1 MVENS
6 DFKARCD
13 GVKTHDGYSDMDV
26 GMGMGIMK
34 QGLRRVALLTLLTLL
49 SVAPAVVQA
58 SPFSSSSDA
67 QRDLFRELHS
77 EAKAGNF
84 DKVRPQLAKLKDYP
98 LYPWIEYEFLRKN
111 FDTVS
116 DARVLEFTSDHAES
130 VMSKRLYGQWAARMA
145 QNRDWSTLVKR
156 IPEQHVATEAQC
168 YRAQALIEM
177 GGKQEGLDQ
186 GKALWLAADKKLPAG
201 CFGMAKLLNRYVQLS
216 TDDYWQRIHKVID
229 KNRLS
234 FAKELAG
241 SLSNE
246 QRELVGLW
254 TQVRKSPHK
263 NTSKAFAFA
272 KGKKLSAQD
281 RERLR
286 GIVVYGIER
295 SADKKLEPALDL
307 WRDAQQHFQF
317 TAAEAGRAESKL
329 GMWEAWRQN
338 PAALQRLSKIPDEHR
353 TSEGHIWLAR
363 IALRNSA
370 WAEVLQAINAMEQ
383 HDPETAKDDSWR
395 YWKARA
401 LTALNQQKPSE
412 EARSLYVD
420 LAENATFYGFLSAD
434 QANKPYAR
442 LLEPAADRSV
452 RVEALQHLPAI
463 KRWQEWMA
471 LGNRTQA
478 RKEWFHALNYMDK
491 EGKLAAAELASKTG
505 DANLAIWTVS
515 RTRDWNIVDLRFPLL
530 YQKEVLRESS
540 SQGIAPAWVLGVMRR
555 ESAFDESAVS
565 SAKAL
570 GLMQLMPQTARG
582 VAKKLGIKVR
592 KRDSILQPD
601 TNIQLGSA
609 YLREMYNRFSGNY
622 VQATAAY
629 NAGPHRIPKWLPD
642 KEINADQW
650 VESIPFNETRKYV
663 RAVMAYT
670 TIYDHKLSQQARQRQ
685 ASGQSSG
692 YSSGDSSGK
701 RLLDRIAPVKPTL

>member
-1 MVENS
+1 MVN
-6 DFKARCD
+6 R
-13 GVKTHDGYSDMDV
+13 VKR
-26 GMGMGIMK
+26 
-34 QGLRRVALLTLLTLL
+34 GLPGVALFILLAATTGIH
-49 SVAPAVVQA
+49 A
-58 SPFSSSSDA
+58 SPFSSASYSEK
-67 QRDLFRELHS
+67 QRDLFLELHK

-116 DARVLEFTSDHAES
+116 DARVLEFTEAHPES
-130 VMSKRLYGQWAARMA
+130 VMSKRLYSQWAARMA
-145 QNRDWSTLVKR
+145 KNRDWSTLVKR
-156 IPEQHVATEAQC
+156 IPAQHVSTEAQC
-168 YRAQALIEM
+168 FRAQALIEM
-177 GGKQEGLDQ
+177 GGKQEGLEQ

-234 FAKELAG
+234 FAKELAE
-241 SLSNE
+241 SLSSE
-246 QRELVGLW
+246 QQGLVALW
-254 TQVRKSPHK
+254 AQIRQSPHK
-263 NTSKAFAFA
+263 NTPKAFTYAN
-272 KGKKLSAQD
+272 GKKLSVQD
-281 RERLR
+281 LARLR

-307 WRDAQQHFQF
+307 WRDAQPHFQF
-317 TAAEAGRAESKL
+317 TAAENGRAESKL
-329 GMWEAWRQN
+329 GMWEAWRQY

-353 TSEGHIWLAR
+353 TSEGNIWLAR
-363 IALRNSA
+363 IALRNGA
-370 WAEVLQAINAMEQ
+370 WAEVLQAINAMEK

-401 LTALNQQKPSE
+401 LTQQKQTA
-412 EARSLYVD
+412 EARPLYVD

-434 QANKPYAR
+434 QVNKPYAR

-452 RVEALQHLPAI
+452 RVEALQHLPVI
-463 KRWQEWMA
+463 KRWQEWLA
-471 LGNRTQA
+471 LGDRTQA
-478 RKEWFHALNYMDK
+478 RREWFHALHFMDK
-491 EGKLAAAELASKTG
+491 EGKLAAAELASKAG

-540 SQGIAPAWVLGVMRR
+540 SQGIAPAWILGVMRR

-592 KRDSILQPD
+592 KRDAILHPD

-642 KEINADQW
+642 KEIHADQW

-670 TIYDHKLSQQARQRQ
+670 TIYDHKLSQQALQQ
-685 ASGQSSG
+685 Q
-692 YSSGDSSGK
+692 SSGK
-701 RLLDRIAPVKPTL
+701 RLLDRIEPVKPSLAKNP